1 MELILIIREFDTG
14 WFAKAGNVEEIVAM
28 LTKIA
33 NANVSEIKKRSENA
47 RALAESKHSKK
58 IILNKFNALFKN

>member
-1 MELILIIREFDTG
+1 
-14 WFAKAGNVEEIVAM
+14 M

>member
-1 MELILIIREFDTG
+1 
-14 WFAKAGNVEEIVAM
+14 M

-47 RALAESKHSKK
+47 RALAESRYSKK

>member
-1 MELILIIREFDTG
+1 
-14 WFAKAGNVEEIVAM
+14 M

-47 RALAESKHSKK
+47 RTLAESKYSKK